1 MKKSKQRRNNMKKF
15 KSLLAKAINENKSGT
30 ETLEASEV
38 LFLRPNFRPYYLVLS
53 Q

>member
-1 MKKSKQRRNNMKKF
+1 MEKTKQRRNNLKTF

-30 ETLEASEV
+30 EKLEASEV
-38 LFLRPNFRPYYLVLS
+38 LFLRPNFRPCYLVPS